1 MYAIFDD
8 GKLIT
13 FEGDCEV
20 GKIIHASVVK
30 DQKDLQK
37 KGNSS
42 VDQKRAIDLFKLN
55 LSNFI
60 SAIIINLGLCF
71 VTVVKL
77 EIR

>member
-1 MYAIFDD
+1 M
-8 GKLIT
+8 KLAKLFMHPSLKT
-13 FEGDCEV
+13 
-20 GKIIHASVVK
+20 KK
-30 DQKDLQK
+30 TYKK

>member
-1 MYAIFDD
+1 LYAIFDD

-37 KGNSS
+37 K
-42 VDQKRAIDLFKLN
+42 
-55 LSNFI
+55 
-60 SAIIINLGLCF
+60 
-71 VTVVKL
+71 
-77 EIR
+77 EIRQLIKKGR